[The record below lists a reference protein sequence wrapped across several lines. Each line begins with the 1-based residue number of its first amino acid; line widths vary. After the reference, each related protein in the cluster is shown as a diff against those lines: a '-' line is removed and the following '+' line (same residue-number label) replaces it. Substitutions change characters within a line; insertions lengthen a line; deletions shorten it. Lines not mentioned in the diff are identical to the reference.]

1 MLHFHFHHPD
11 ERFPITRRA
20 ADPREAAGRRAGLR
34 RTSGVPGA
42 SLENLGNL
50 YNSMNRPSD
59 AVADLER
66 CRDIRAGMV
75 ARNPGNSEMQS
86 ALGGSLHNLA
96 MSYEGLGREGDAER
110 LYREAIGHQ
119 RIARE
124 AQPGHM
130 VYRVFLTNHLMS
142 LGDLLRRGGKLDEA
156 AKLAQEGAG
165 LWPRN
170 PQQLLRRTLAGG
182 MQRVCVRIGRRARG
196 QGAAGTASA
205 RRAVETLTKAFDG
218 GFRDASFYRT
228 APQLEPIRG
237 RDDFQALLRRL
248 DSPSGAV
255 AK

>member
-1 MLHFHFHHPD
+1 
-11 ERFPITRRA
+11 
-20 ADPREAAGRRAGLR
+20 
-34 RTSGVPGA
+34 
-42 SLENLGNL
+42 
-50 YNSMNRPSD
+50 
-59 AVADLER
+59 
-66 CRDIRAGMV
+66 V

-142 LGDLLRRGGKLDEA
+142 LGDLVRRGGKLDEA

-170 PQQLLRRTLAGG
+170 PQQLLRAALLLAACSESSGSG
-182 MQRVCVRIGRRARG
+182 DAPEAKERRDRFG
-196 QGAAGTASA
+196 QGA
-205 RRAVETLTKAFDG
+205 VEILTKAFDG
-218 GFRDASFYRT
+218 GFRDANFYRS
-228 APQLEPIRG
+228 ARQLEPIRG

-248 DSPSGAV
+248 DSPSEAA